1 MQTLKYYFFVID
13 IGFIVYWLVTLL
25 GVIPNEYLFND
36 YLNPILV
43 AWNWSFLPLDLLIS
57 ATGLWSLYL
66 WRQND
71 SRWRP
76 FALISLVL
84 TSCSGLQAV
93 AFWTIRGDFDVWWWL
108 PNVILL
114 LYPLFFIKAV
124 SVDHIATFGD

>member
-1 MQTLKYYFFVID
+1 MID

-114 LYPLFFIKAV
+114 FYPLFFIKAV